1 MKLNGKVYIKWN
13 TVSDILEDIIIY
25 METGNYLIVSQDLE
39 DIENDDIDGITRD
52 LAQFQDM
59 YNAYFKKESYISYC
73 RIIEIAEENMY
84 DPTKYSVGLYNL
96 GAYGVKRRS
105 SSEARN
111 RFIFNECIYKFIRSI
126 KKIKN

>member
-1 MKLNGKVYIKWN
+1 
-13 TVSDILEDIIIY
+13 
-25 METGNYLIVSQDLE
+25 METGNYSIVSQDLE

-59 YNAYFKKESYISYC
+59 YSAYFQKESYISYC

-96 GAYGVKRRS
+96 GAYGVKTRS
-105 SSEARN
+105 TSESRN